1 MCSFLITWLSFF
13 SITDVEQILEKYN
26 AKATSRP
33 GQSAT
38 ELASV
43 DGNDDDDDDDDVGE
57 EEYDYLDEEEKFE
70 NAKRKLRLVLC
81 QADFQNLPLLHPDN
95 RAPEMK

>member
-1 MCSFLITWLSFF
+1 MLILNHLAFFF

-38 ELASV
+38 GLASV
-43 DGNDDDDDDDDVGE
+43 DGNGDDDDDDVGE
-57 EEYDYLDEEEKFE
+57 EEDDYLDEEEKFE

-95 RAPEMK
+95 GVPEMK